1 MVCRKLSAAWLFL
14 LCCAL
19 AQAAPLPETG
29 ANVHQGVASCSN
41 SVCHGKVSPD
51 PQSPVLLNEYRTWL
65 REDYHSR
72 AYKTLS
78 NPQSQRIAQ
87 KLGLESA
94 HTAKICLDCHADNV
108 AAPRRGARFD
118 ISDGVGCE
126 ACHGGSG
133 QWLESHAE
141 AGTSHADNLARGMYP
156 TEAPLQRAR
165 LCLSCHLGPTGKFA
179 THEIMGAGHPRLAFD
194 LEVFTENQPR
204 HYKVDADYRE
214 RKPYIASVNMWLAG
228 LVVSGMQTMELLQAD
243 WFTRESLVPELSFYQ
258 CHACHHPMDE
268 LRWQAEG
275 GAGALPPGAV
285 RLNDASLVIL
295 QSVLDILGSDAAAGL
310 RGGIAALHT
319 ASLRDRPAVTAQA
332 AQIHDLLAP
341 LEDELVGQSFSSQ
354 EKSALRRGLVQ
365 RAASG
370 QYRHFTAAE
379 QAFLAVETLNIVLD
393 DATRLDA
400 AMDAWFA
407 TVEDENDFAPLQ
419 YAEFARRLQAAL

>member
-1 MVCRKLSAAWLFL
+1 MDAYSEHLAAGDDVDSA
-14 LCCAL
+14 
-19 AQAAPLPETG
+19 PI
-29 ANVHQGVASCSN
+29 NAS
-41 SVCHGKVSPD
+41 D
-51 PQSPVLLNEYRTWL
+51 
-65 REDYHSR
+65 
-72 AYKTLS
+72 
-78 NPQSQRIAQ
+78 
-87 KLGLESA
+87 
-94 HTAKICLDCHADNV
+94 
-108 AAPRRGARFD
+108 PRRA
-118 ISDGVGCE
+118 
-126 ACHGGSG
+126 
-133 QWLESHAE
+133 QL
-141 AGTSHADNLARGMYP
+141 
-156 TEAPLQRAR
+156 
-165 LCLSCHLGPTGKFA
+165 
-179 THEIMGAGHPRLAFD
+179 
-194 LEVFTENQPR
+194 
-204 HYKVDADYRE
+204 
-214 RKPYIASVNMWLAG
+214 
-228 LVVSGMQTMELLQAD
+228 
-243 WFTRESLVPELSFYQ
+243 
-258 CHACHHPMDE
+258 
-268 LRWQAEG
+268 
-275 GAGALPPGAV
+275 